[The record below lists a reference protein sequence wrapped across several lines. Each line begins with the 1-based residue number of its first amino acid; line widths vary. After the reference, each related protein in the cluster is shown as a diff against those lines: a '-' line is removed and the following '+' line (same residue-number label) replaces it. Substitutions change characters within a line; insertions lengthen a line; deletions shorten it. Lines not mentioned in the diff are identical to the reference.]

1 LRKKLEPDPKVLF
14 KSRNWPTVVIS
25 HNRSSMDD
33 GTLVVRKLLD
43 DGEGGD
49 VSIWLLQTWTC
60 HTETHGGL
68 KDAEE
73 HLRIVIS

>member
-1 LRKKLEPDPKVLF
+1 LKKKLEPGPKVLF

-25 HNRSSMDD
+25 DNPSSMD

-49 VSIWLLQTWTC
+49 VSMWLLQTQTC
-60 HTETHGGL
+60 HT
-68 KDAEE
+68 
-73 HLRIVIS
+73 